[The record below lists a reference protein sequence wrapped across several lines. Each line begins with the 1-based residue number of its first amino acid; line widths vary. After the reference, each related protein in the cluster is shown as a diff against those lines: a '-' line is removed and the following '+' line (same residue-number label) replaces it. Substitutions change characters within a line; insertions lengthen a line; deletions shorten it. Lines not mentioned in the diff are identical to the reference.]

1 MMTASI
7 TSVIT
12 PAVTRDLVVLDDV
25 REQLQIRPNDT
36 AQDVWLAK
44 VISRVSRLAEQYCNR
59 VFAQQG
65 YQDIFG
71 AVGGLQGQP
80 LILAQAPVGIT
91 SVTVDGTSLSGATD
105 YIVDIDAGLVYRA
118 ADPFLWQSTTSIYVA
133 YTGGFALIPDDVQM
147 AVIELCVME
156 FRGRTR
162 DPMLR
167 ERETPGLGRETY
179 WVGPVPGQTL
189 PGDLGPT
196 LDPYR
201 RGGIG

>member
-1 MMTASI
+1 MRPSI
-7 TSVIT
+7 TVVVT
-12 PAVTRDLVVLDDV
+12 PAVTRDLVVLADV

-36 AQDVWLAK
+36 AQDAWLAK

-59 VFAQQG
+59 IFAQQG

-71 AVGGLQGQP
+71 AVSGMQGHP
-80 LILAQAPVGIT
+80 LILAHAPVGVT
-91 SVTVDGTSLSGATD
+91 SITVDGAALSGDTD
-105 YIVDIDAGLVYRA
+105 FIVDTQAGLVYRA
-118 ADPFLWQSTTSIYVA
+118 TDPGLWQSTSSIAVN
-133 YTGGFALIPDDVQM
+133 YTGGFAPIPDDVTM

>member
-1 MMTASI
+1 
-7 TSVIT
+7 VIIDT
-12 PAVTRDLVVLDDV
+12 VTL
-25 REQLQIRPNDT
+25 N
-36 AQDVWLAK
+36 
-44 VISRVSRLAEQYCNR
+44 
-59 VFAQQG
+59 
-65 YQDIFG
+65 
-71 AVGGLQGQP
+71 
-80 LILAQAPVGIT
+80 
-91 SVTVDGTSLSGATD
+91 GTTD
-105 YIVDIDAGLVYRA
+105 YIIDSPAGLVYRTG
-118 ADPFLWQSTTSIYVA
+118 DLNYWQSTDSLTVS
-133 YTGGFALIPDDVQM
+133 YTGGFLPIPDDIQM

-156 FRGRTR
+156 YRGRTR

>member
-1 MMTASI
+1 MTAPATI
-7 TSVIT
+7 VVT
-12 PAVTRDLVVLDDV
+12 PAVTRDLVLLADV
-25 REQLQIRPNDT
+25 REQLQIKSNDT
-36 AQDVWLAK
+36 AQDAWIGK
-44 VISRVSRLAEQYCNR
+44 VISRTSLLAERYCNR
-59 VFAQQG
+59 IFAQQG

-71 AVGGLQGQP
+71 VVNGQQGAP
-80 LILAQAPVGIT
+80 LILAQAPV
-91 SVTVDGTSLSGATD
+91 SAVTVIIDTVSLDGTTD
-105 YIVDIDAGLVYRA
+105 YIIDSPAGLVYRTG
-118 ADPFLWQSTTSIYVA
+118 DLNCWQSTDSLTVS
-133 YTGGFALIPDDVQM
+133 YTGGFLPIPDDIQM

-156 FRGRTR
+156 YRGRTR

>member
-1 MMTASI
+1 VTAPV
-7 TSVIT
+7 TVVVT
-12 PAVTRDLVVLDDV
+12 PAATRDLVLLADV
-25 REQLQIRPNDT
+25 REQLQIKSNDT
-36 AQDVWLAK
+36 AQDAWISK
-44 VISRVSRLAEQYCNR
+44 VISRTSMLAERYTNR
-59 VFAQQG
+59 IFAQQG

-71 AVGGLQGQP
+71 VVNGQQGAP
-80 LILAQAPVGIT
+80 LILAQAPVST
-91 SVTVDGTSLSGATD
+91 VTVIVDGATLDGTTD
-105 YIVDIDAGLVYRA
+105 YTIDGPSGLIYRSTDIGY
-118 ADPFLWQSTTSIYVA
+118 WQSTASLTVS
-133 YTGGFALIPDDVQM
+133 YTGGFLPIPDDIQM

-156 FRGRTR
+156 YRGRTR